1 MVLSHMITLS
11 LILSHLVSLKTKTAA
26 CTQLYLIVINT
37 VMAAPRIILET
48 QSPTVASVTTKTVT
62 EKISR
67 VQATAVCRSA
77 GWKHTRFC
85 APRAFAAFPANAWL
99 RVVVHLH
106 PVIRYLI
113 LLHFVLLHLVYVL
126 PQQFVVT
133 NTAPVLVP
141 IFQTIPV

>member
-1 MVLSHMITLS
+1 MI
-11 LILSHLVSLKTKTAA
+11 
-26 CTQLYLIVINT
+26 T

-48 QSPTVASVTTKTVT
+48 QSPAS
-62 EKISR
+62 
-67 VQATAVCRSA
+67 
-77 GWKHTRFC
+77 
-85 APRAFAAFPANAWL
+85 AWL
-99 RVVVHLH
+99 QVVVHLH

-133 NTAPVLVP
+133 NTAPTLVP